1 MQPGERML
9 RWGRDDCVA
18 AIARVGLPQPGK
30 SACFFCPSSK
40 KHEIITL
47 AREYPALARRAV
59 QMERRALA
67 GDGQAPTT
75 TSAGLGR
82 GFAWEGL
89 LAGKVDLGEYGMPEV
104 DCGCY
109 DG

>member
-47 AREYPALARRAV
+47 ALH
-59 QMERRALA
+59 LH
-67 GDGQAPTT
+67 G
-75 TSAGLGR
+75 
-82 GFAWEGL
+82 
-89 LAGKVDLGEYGMPEV
+89 AGKA
-104 DCGCY
+104 CRA
-109 DG
+109 DGAPRTRG